1 MSQLLNPEEIRVLQL
16 FTNYFKETEVHQ
28 SYSPKQILE
37 KIIQIYFCI
46 RHKRCEKVSEFMN
59 IIDSAGETFSDLRK
73 FKDGFLTFNQRQ
85 NSHIPPTLSSTQ
97 SYPYQNIRVW

>member
-16 FTNYFKETEVHQ
+16 FTNYFKETEVHR

-37 KIIQIYFCI
+37 KIMQIYFCVL
-46 RHKRCEKVSEFMN
+46 HKRDVESLKKNMN

-73 FKDGFLTFNQRQ
+73 FQDGFLTFNQRQ
-85 NSHIPPTLSSTQ
+85 NSHIPPTFFKILDVRYYSHD
-97 SYPYQNIRVW
+97 